1 MDVMDSFSEV
11 EMPNDQST
19 NDDFLKVIESSG
31 EEVDIFLENCSS
43 LYNLILDS
51 LHNLTSKTISCECL
65 DEMTSTLE
73 KSAKKI
79 LAERPEA
86 ENSVLLRLNT
96 ICCAMEQLRV
106 QHNTRM
112 MSGAESDTSSSAR
125 SSTSS
130 TTGEMRSW
138 LHEVERRLE
147 INEKRIRVEP
157 NLSLLLSDQQALQLE
172 IQHEGQ
178 LLVNRLNKQ
187 LKDDNDTDSIE
198 EERRKTCVDAIR
210 KRWHTIYLNSLSLV
224 CRIEELINHQQSSED
239 SESDPDLVGPPIKRA
254 RTRTGGHLSA
264 SDTEESEEDDR
275 HSQTETVVTD
285 EDNVLPFAESEYES
299 IMDGRITVDSCTSS
313 SEEQMVE
320 QSSNK
325 KWESVQQDVGYS
337 SGENSI
343 HEALNTC
350 ADHLLPETSD
360 MRRKRIECSP
370 VKAFYRTVQLEDMSD
385 LEVTKAINH
394 DIDEEPNLSDSM
406 YVNHDSTFL
415 ATQNLPEYDE
425 VMALMDNE
433 DLPMDMS
440 MSESFNTKW
449 REIHGQKKPSRR
461 ASRPSREQMDL
472 IAKSSCD
479 ASSEDSSEG
488 ENQTNLEDESEMM
501 SVSFNSAS
509 FDTSSPLKR
518 QRSTRGLKNA
528 SFLDSIEMDGSFCST
543 RSEMLPPCKTRSLAR
558 RKLRVRRMPRSMSD
572 GEQLGVVSSKPEGM
586 LTPMI
591 RVSPPATPVR
601 RLLRKLDEQIRCRD
615 SDTAP
620 EHSDAAQAYEWDEY
634 NPLQKDDSFVDRNT
648 PTMTDIS
655 NQLMNIDDDFAEHF
669 GTSNA
674 YRLIEESKSHL
685 RVVQKALEENNSN
698 TPHLSN
704 FELIAR
710 SNLRQVNDALK
721 IQSGYQ
727 PSFLE
732 TSTLKELRDDW
743 AKLYDSI
750 RSPFIRIMHQV
761 KKFASTLQEVSSM
774 ATLGDVDIRSK
785 EDVMKALDAVT
796 AVERRLSCER
806 QELRDL
812 LASQTF
818 RDVAKDISCEFET
831 VAEGYDDAVEKIG
844 KMASSLSQVKE
855 EWDTWNSRQND
866 IRSAMVRIE
875 SHLKEGQMDNK
886 MIAEEMELCQE
897 RMNSLETM
905 CNYLT
910 TSLGSI
916 QNESNSK
923 NLPDFKAELSIYS
936 NALARLKDRFNEMV
950 RVPTPPSVQFH
961 PQEPLP
967 KTLKARSM
975 TTQTAGMESEVDEEQ
990 PLSIAEAISSSRLIK
1005 FTFALSLLS
1014 ALAAIFYYH
1023 VFGKPF
1029 GPHVTYV
1036 NGPPPV

>member
-1 MDVMDSFSEV
+1 MDVMDSFSELEV
-11 EMPNDQST
+11 PES
-19 NDDFLKVIESSG
+19 NDDDLLKVIESSG

-51 LHNLTSKTISCECL
+51 LHNLTSKAISCECL
-65 DEMTSTLE
+65 DEMTSSLE

-106 QHNTRM
+106 QHHAKL

-125 SSTSS
+125 STSS
-130 TTGEMRSW
+130 SSTGEMRSW

-147 INEKRIRVEP
+147 MNEKRIRVEP
-157 NLSLLLSDQQALQLE
+157 NLTILLADQQALQLE

-187 LKDDNDTDSIE
+187 LKDDHDTDSSE

-224 CRIEELINHQQSSED
+224 CRIEELINHQQASED

-254 RTRTGGHLSA
+254 RTRTGLTP
-264 SDTEESEEDDR
+264 SDTEDSEEDEDR

-299 IMDGRITVDSCTSS
+299 IMDGRVTVDSCTSS
-313 SEEQMVE
+313 SEDQMAE

-406 YVNHDSTFL
+406 YVNHDSTFMT
-415 ATQNLPEYDE
+415 TQNLPEYDE
-425 VMALMDNE
+425 VMALMDND

-440 MSESFNTKW
+440 MTESFNTKW
-449 REIHGQKKPSRR
+449 REIHGQKKPLRR

-479 ASSEDSSEG
+479 ASSEDSSDG
-488 ENQTNLEDESEMM
+488 ENHTNLEDESEMM

-509 FDTSSPLKR
+509 FDHSSPLKR

-528 SFLDSIEMDGSFCST
+528 SFLYDSLEMDGSFCST

-572 GEQLGVVSSKPEGM
+572 GEQLGVISCKPEGM
-586 LTPMI
+586 MTPMI
-591 RVSPPATPVR
+591 RVSPPSTPVR
-601 RLLRKLDEQIRCRD
+601 RLLRKLDEQIRNRD

-634 NPLQKDDSFVDRNT
+634 NPPQKDDSTADRHT

-669 GTSNA
+669 GTSSA

-685 RVVQKALEENNSN
+685 RVVQKALEESN
-698 TPHLSN
+698 ADIPHLSN

-710 SNLRQVNDALK
+710 SNLRQVDEALK

-732 TSTLKELRDDW
+732 TSTLQELRNDW
-743 AKLYDSI
+743 ATLYESI
-750 RSPFIRIMHQV
+750 RSPFVRIMHQV

-774 ATLGDVDIRSK
+774 ASLGDVDIRSK
-785 EDVMKALDAVT
+785 EDVMKTLDAVT
-796 AVERRLSCER
+796 AIERRLSCER

-812 LASQTF
+812 LASSTF
-818 RDVAKDISCEFET
+818 RDVAKDLSCEFET
-831 VAEGYDDAVEKIG
+831 VSEGYDDAVDRIG
-844 KMASSLSQVKE
+844 KMATSLSQVKG
-855 EWDTWNSRQND
+855 EWDAWSSRQND

-886 MIAEEMELCQE
+886 IIAEEMELCQE

-910 TSLGSI
+910 ASLGAI
-916 QNESNSK
+916 QNESNTQ
-923 NLPDFKAELSIYS
+923 NLPDFRAELSIYS
-936 NALARLKDRFNEMV
+936 NALAKLKDRFNEMV
-950 RVPTPPSVQFH
+950 RVPTPPTVQFH

-967 KTLKARSM
+967 SKSKGRSM
-975 TTQTAGMESEVDEEQ
+975 TTQTAEMESETDEE
-990 PLSIAEAISSSRLIK
+990 PLTVSEAISSSRLIK

>member
-1 MDVMDSFSEV
+1 MDSFSEV
-11 EMPNDQST
+11 EMPQST
-19 NDDFLKVIESSG
+19 NDDLFKVIESSG

-106 QHNTRM
+106 QHNAKL

-130 TTGEMRSW
+130 STGEMRSW

-157 NLSLLLSDQQALQLE
+157 NLTVLLADQQALQLE

-187 LKDDNDTDSIE
+187 LKDDNDSDSLE
-198 EERRKTCVDAIR
+198 EEKRKTCVDAIR

-224 CRIEELINHQQSSED
+224 CRIEELLNHQQSSED
-239 SESDPDLVGPPIKRA
+239 SESDPDLVGPPVKRA
-254 RTRTGGHLSA
+254 RTRTSGHLTA
-264 SDTEESEEDDR
+264 SDTEESEDEDR

-299 IMDGRITVDSCTSS
+299 IMDGRVTVDSCTSS
-313 SEEQMVE
+313 SEDQMVE

-415 ATQNLPEYDE
+415 TTQNLPEYDE

-433 DLPMDMS
+433 DLPMDIS
-440 MSESFNTKW
+440 MTESFNTKW
-449 REIHGQKKPSRR
+449 REIHGQKKPLRR

-488 ENQTNLEDESEMM
+488 EHQTQLEDEPEMM

-518 QRSTRGLKNA
+518 QRSARGLKNA
-528 SFLDSIEMDGSFCST
+528 SFLYDSLEMDGSFCST

-572 GEQLGVVSSKPEGM
+572 GEQLGVVSCKPEGLM
-586 LTPMI
+586 TPMI
-591 RVSPPATPVR
+591 RVSPPSTPVR
-601 RLLRKLDEQIRCRD
+601 RLLRKLDEQIRNRD

-634 NPLQKDDSFVDRNT
+634 HPPQKDDSTADRNHSS
-648 PTMTDIS
+648 MADIS
-655 NQLMNIDDDFAEHF
+655 SQLMNIDDDFAEHF
-669 GTSNA
+669 GTSTSSA

-685 RVVQKALEENNSN
+685 RVVQKALEESN
-698 TPHLSN
+698 ADIPHLSN

-710 SNLRQVNDALK
+710 SNLRQVDEALK

-732 TSTLKELRDDW
+732 TSTLQELRAEW
-743 AKLYDSI
+743 AQLYESI
-750 RSPFIRIMHQV
+750 RSPFVRIMHQV
-761 KKFASTLQEVSSM
+761 KKFAATLQEVSSM
-774 ATLGDVDIRSK
+774 ASLGDVDIRSK

-796 AVERRLSCER
+796 AIERRLSCER

-812 LASQTF
+812 LASPTF
-818 RDVAKDISCEFET
+818 RDVAKELSCEFET
-831 VAEGYDDAVEKIG
+831 VSEGYDDAVDRIG
-844 KMASSLSQVKE
+844 KMAHSLSQVKG
-855 EWDTWNSRQND
+855 EWDAWNSRQND

-910 TSLGSI
+910 SSLGSI
-916 QNESNSK
+916 QNESNTK

-936 NALARLKDRFNEMV
+936 NALARLKDRFNDMV
-950 RVPTPPSVQFH
+950 RVPTPPTIQFH
-961 PQEPLP
+961 PPEPRP
-967 KTLKARSM
+967 SKGRSM
-975 TTQTAGMESEVDEEQ
+975 TTQTAEMETETDEET
-990 PLSIAEAISSSRLIK
+990 PLSVSEAISSSRLIK

-1029 GPHVTYV
+1029 GPHLTYV
-1036 NGPPPV
+1036 NGPPPT

>member
-1 MDVMDSFSEV
+1 
-11 EMPNDQST
+11 MPESQ
-19 NDDFLKVIESSG
+19 DDDLLKVIESSG

-51 LHNLTSKTISCECL
+51 LHNLTSKAISCECL
-65 DEMTSTLE
+65 DEMTSSLE

-106 QHNTRM
+106 QHHAKL

-130 TTGEMRSW
+130 STGEMRSW
-138 LHEVERRLE
+138 LHDVERRLE

-157 NLSLLLSDQQALQLE
+157 NLSVLLSDQQALQLE

-187 LKDDNDTDSIE
+187 LKDDHDTDSTE

-224 CRIEELINHQQSSED
+224 CRIEELINHQQASED

-254 RTRTGGHLSA
+254 RTRTGLTP
-264 SDTEESEEDDR
+264 SDTDDSEEDEDR

-299 IMDGRITVDSCTSS
+299 IMDGRVTVDSCTSS
-313 SEEQMVE
+313 SEDHMAEP
-320 QSSNK
+320 SSNK

-415 ATQNLPEYDE
+415 TSQNLPEYDE
-425 VMALMDNE
+425 VMALMDND

-440 MSESFNTKW
+440 MTESFNTKW
-449 REIHGQKKPSRR
+449 REIHGQKKPLRR

-479 ASSEDSSEG
+479 ASSEDSSDG
-488 ENQTNLEDESEMM
+488 ENHTNLEDESEMM

-509 FDTSSPLKR
+509 FDHSSPLKR

-528 SFLDSIEMDGSFCST
+528 SFLYDSLEMDGSFCST

-572 GEQLGVVSSKPEGM
+572 GEQLGVVSCKPEGM
-586 LTPMI
+586 MTPMI
-591 RVSPPATPVR
+591 RVSPPSTPVR
-601 RLLRKLDEQIRCRD
+601 RLLRKLDEQIRNRD

-634 NPLQKDDSFVDRNT
+634 NPPQKDDSAADRHT

-669 GTSNA
+669 GTSSA

-685 RVVQKALEENNSN
+685 RVVQKALEESN
-698 TPHLSN
+698 ADIPHLSN

-710 SNLRQVNDALK
+710 SNLRQVDEALK

-732 TSTLKELRDDW
+732 TSTLQELRNDW
-743 AKLYDSI
+743 ATLYESI
-750 RSPFIRIMHQV
+750 RSPFVRIMHQV
-761 KKFASTLQEVSSM
+761 KKFAATLQEVSSM
-774 ATLGDVDIRSK
+774 ASLGDVDIRSK
-785 EDVMKALDAVT
+785 EDVMKTLDAVT
-796 AVERRLSCER
+796 AIERRLSCER

-812 LASQTF
+812 LASSTF
-818 RDVAKDISCEFET
+818 HDVAKDLSCEFET
-831 VAEGYDDAVEKIG
+831 VSEGYDDAVDRIG
-844 KMASSLSQVKE
+844 KMANSLSQVKG
-855 EWDTWNSRQND
+855 EWDAWSSRQND

-886 MIAEEMELCQE
+886 IIAEEMELCQE

-910 TSLGSI
+910 ASLGAI
-916 QNESNSK
+916 QNESNSQ
-923 NLPDFKAELSIYS
+923 NLPDFRAELSIYS
-936 NALARLKDRFNEMV
+936 NALARLKDRFNDMV
-950 RVPTPPSVQFH
+950 RVPSPPTVQFH
-961 PQEPLP
+961 PPEPLP
-967 KTLKARSM
+967 SKSKGRSM
-975 TTQTAGMESEVDEEQ
+975 TTQTAEMESETDEE
-990 PLSIAEAISSSRLIK
+990 PLSVSEAISSSRLIK

>member
-1 MDVMDSFSEV
+1 MDVTDSYSEV
-11 EMPNDQST
+11 ELPSDFSVRNDL
-19 NDDFLKVIESSG
+19 LKVIESSG
-31 EEVDIFLENCSS
+31 EEVDRFLENCSS

-51 LHNLTSKTISCECL
+51 LHNLTSKTISCEFL
-65 DEMTSTLE
+65 DEMTSSLE

-106 QHNTRM
+106 QNNAKL

-130 TTGEMRSW
+130 STGEMRSW

-157 NLSLLLSDQQALQLE
+157 NLAKLLSDQQALQLE

-187 LKDDNDTDSIE
+187 LKEDNDVDSTE

-210 KRWHTIYLNSLSLV
+210 KKWHTIYLNSLSLV
-224 CRIEELINHQQSSED
+224 CRIEELINHKQASDD
-239 SESDPDLVGPPIKRA
+239 SESDTDLVGPPIKRA
-254 RTRTGGHLSA
+254 RTRTGDLTA
-264 SDTEESEEDDR
+264 SDTEDSDVDDER
-275 HSQTETVVTD
+275 HSHTETIVTD

-313 SEEQMVE
+313 SEDQMGVE
-320 QSSNK
+320 QSSK
-325 KWESVQQDVGYS
+325 KWDSVQQDVGYS

-394 DIDEEPNLSDSM
+394 DVDEDPNLSDSM

-425 VMALMDNE
+425 VMALMDCE

-440 MSESFNTKW
+440 MTESFNTKW
-449 REIHGQKKPSRR
+449 REIHGQKKPLRR
-461 ASRPSREQMDL
+461 ASRPSREQMDI

-488 ENQTNLEDESEMM
+488 ESPSQLEEDTEMM

-509 FDTSSPLKR
+509 FDHSSPLKR
-518 QRSTRGLKNA
+518 QRSGRGLKNA
-528 SFLDSIEMDGSFCST
+528 SFLYDSLEMDGSFCST
-543 RSEMLPPCKTRSLAR
+543 RSEMLPPCKSRSLAR

-572 GEQLGVVSSKPEGM
+572 GEQLGVTSSKPEGL

-591 RVSPPATPVR
+591 RVSPPSTPVT
-601 RLLRKLDEQIRCRD
+601 RLLRKLDAQIRNNMD

-634 NPLQKDDSFVDRNT
+634 NPPQKDDSVADRHT
-648 PTMTDIS
+648 PIMAEIS
-655 NQLMNIDDDFAEHF
+655 SQLLNIDDDFAEHF
-669 GTSNA
+669 GGS
-674 YRLIEESKSHL
+674 
-685 RVVQKALEENNSN
+685 KALEESHTD
-698 TPHLSN
+698 TPQLSN

-710 SNLRQVNDALK
+710 SNLRQVDEALRK
-721 IQSGYQ
+721 QAGYQ

-732 TSTLKELRDDW
+732 TSTLQDLRAEW
-743 AKLYDSI
+743 AQLYDSI
-750 RSPFIRIMHQV
+750 RSPFVRIMHQV
-761 KKFASTLQEVSSM
+761 KKFACTLQEVSSM
-774 ATLGDVDIRSK
+774 ASLGDVVDIRSK
-785 EDVMKALDAVT
+785 EDVTKALDAVT
-796 AVERRLSCER
+796 AIERRLSCER

-812 LASQTF
+812 VASPTF
-818 RDVAKDISCEFET
+818 REVADDLSCEFDT
-831 VAEGYDDAVEKIG
+831 VSEGYDDAVDRIG
-844 KMASSLSQVKE
+844 KMARSLSQVKG
-855 EWDTWNSRQND
+855 EWEAWNNRQND

-875 SHLKEGQMDNK
+875 SHLKEGQSDNK
-886 MIAEEMELCQE
+886 IIADEMELCQE

-910 TSLGSI
+910 ASLSGL
-916 QNESNSK
+916 QNESNAKSI
-923 NLPDFKAELSIYS
+923 PDFKAELSIYS
-936 NALARLKDRFNEMV
+936 NALARLKDRFNDMV
-950 RVPTPPSVQFH
+950 RVPTPPAMQVH
-961 PQEPLP
+961 PPEPRP
-967 KTLKARSM
+967 SKAKSM
-975 TTQTAGMESEVDEEQ
+975 TTQTMDMGSEMEESTLTV
-990 PLSIAEAISSSRLIK
+990 SEAISSSRLIK

-1029 GPHVTYV
+1029 GPHLTYV

>member
-1 MDVMDSFSEV
+1 
-11 EMPNDQST
+11 
-19 NDDFLKVIESSG
+19 
-31 EEVDIFLENCSS
+31 
-43 LYNLILDS
+43 
-51 LHNLTSKTISCECL
+51 
-65 DEMTSTLE
+65 MTSTLE

-96 ICCAMEQLRV
+96 ICCAMDQLRV
-106 QHNTRM
+106 QHNSRM
-112 MSGAESDTSSSAR
+112 MSGADSDTASSAR

-130 TTGEMRSW
+130 STGEMRLW

-157 NLSLLLSDQQALQLE
+157 NLQLLLSDQQALQLE

-187 LKDDNDTDSIE
+187 IKDDHDSDSSE
-198 EERRKTCVDAIR
+198 EEKRKTCVDAIR

-224 CRIEELINHQQSSED
+224 CRIEELINHQQASED

-254 RTRTGGHLSA
+254 RIRTVGHLTA
-264 SDTEESEEDDR
+264 SDTEESEADEEDR
-275 HSQTETVVTD
+275 HSQTETVVTED
-285 EDNVLPFAESEYES
+285 DNVLPFAENEYES
-299 IMDGRITVDSCTSS
+299 IMDGRVTVDSCTSS
-313 SEEQMVE
+313 SEDQMVE
-320 QSSNK
+320 QSTNK
-325 KWESVQQDVGYS
+325 KWESVLQDVGYS

-350 ADHLLPETSD
+350 ADHLVPETSD

-394 DIDEEPNLSDSM
+394 DVEEEPNLSDSM

-425 VMALMDNE
+425 VMALMDDD

-440 MSESFNTKW
+440 MTESFNTKW
-449 REIHGQKKPSRR
+449 REIHGQKKPLRR
-461 ASRPSREQMDL
+461 ASRPSREQMNL

-488 ENQTNLEDESEMM
+488 ENQTNLEDDPEMM
-501 SVSFNSAS
+501 SVSFNSAQ

-518 QRSTRGLKNA
+518 QRSARGLKNA
-528 SFLDSIEMDGSFCST
+528 SFLYDSLEMDGSFCST

-586 LTPMI
+586 MTPMI
-591 RVSPPATPVR
+591 RVSPPSTPVR
-601 RLLRKLDEQIRCRD
+601 RLLRKLDEQIRNRD

-634 NPLQKDDSFVDRNT
+634 NPPQKDDSISDRHIQ
-648 PTMTDIS
+648 TMTDIS
-655 NQLMNIDDDFAEHF
+655 DQLMNIDDDFAEHF
-669 GTSNA
+669 GTSSA
-674 YRLIEESKSHL
+674 IRLIEESKSHL
-685 RVVQKALEENNSN
+685 RVVLKALEESDSN
-698 TPHLSN
+698 IPQLSN

-710 SNLRQVNDALK
+710 SNLRQVDEALK
-721 IQSGYQ
+721 IQSGNQ

-732 TSTLKELRDDW
+732 TSTLQDLRSEW
-743 AKLYDSI
+743 ANLYESI
-750 RSPFIRIMHQV
+750 RSPFARIMHQV
-761 KKFASTLQEVSSM
+761 KKFAATLQEVSSM
-774 ATLGDVDIRSK
+774 ASLGDVDIRSK
-785 EDVMKALDAVT
+785 EDVAKTLDAVT
-796 AVERRLSCER
+796 AIERRLSSER

-812 LASQTF
+812 LASSSF
-818 RDVAKDISCEFET
+818 RDVAKDLSCEFES
-831 VAEGYDDAVEKIG
+831 VSEGYDDAVDKIG
-844 KMASSLSQVKE
+844 KMAHSLSQVKG
-855 EWDTWNSRQND
+855 EWDAWNSRQND
-866 IRSAMVRIE
+866 IRNAMVRIE

-886 MIAEEMELCQE
+886 MIADEMELCQE

-910 TSLGSI
+910 ASLGSI

-936 NALARLKDRFNEMV
+936 NALARLKDRFNDMI
-950 RVPTPPSVQFH
+950 RVPTPPTVQFH
-961 PQEPLP
+961 PPEPLP
-967 KTLKARSM
+967 SLARSM
-975 TTQTAGMESEVDEEQ
+975 TTQTAEMESETENE
-990 PLSIAEAISSSRLIK
+990 PLTIAEAISSSRLIK
-1005 FTFALSLLS
+1005 FTFALSLLA

>member
-11 EMPNDQST
+11 EVPES
-19 NDDFLKVIESSG
+19 NDDDFFKVIESSG

-51 LHNLTSKTISCECL
+51 LHNLTSKAISCECL
-65 DEMTSTLE
+65 DEMTTSLE

-106 QHNTRM
+106 QNHAKL
-112 MSGAESDTSSSAR
+112 MSGADSDTSSSAR

-130 TTGEMRSW
+130 STGEMRSW

-157 NLSLLLSDQQALQLE
+157 NLTVLLSDQQALQLE

-178 LLVNRLNKQ
+178 LLVNRLNRQ
-187 LKDDNDTDSIE
+187 LKDDHDTDSIE

-224 CRIEELINHQQSSED
+224 CRIEELINHQQASED

-254 RTRTGGHLSA
+254 RTRTGDLTA
-264 SDTEESEEDDR
+264 SDTEESEDEER
-275 HSQTETVVTD
+275 HSHTETVVTD
-285 EDNVLPFAESEYES
+285 DDNVLPFAESEYES
-299 IMDGRITVDSCTSS
+299 IMDGRVTVDSCTSS
-313 SEEQMVE
+313 SEDQMVE
-320 QSSNK
+320 PK

-406 YVNHDSTFL
+406 YVNHDSTFF
-415 ATQNLPEYDE
+415 TNQNLPEYDE
-425 VMALMDNE
+425 VMALMDND

-440 MSESFNTKW
+440 MTESFNTKW
-449 REIHGQKKPSRR
+449 REIHGQKKPLRR
-461 ASRPSREQMDL
+461 MSRPSREQMDL

-479 ASSEDSSEG
+479 ASSEDSSDG
-488 ENQTNLEDESEMM
+488 ENQTNLEDESDMM

-509 FDTSSPLKR
+509 FETSSPLKR

-528 SFLDSIEMDGSFCST
+528 SFLYDSLEMDGSFCST
-543 RSEMLPPCKTRSLAR
+543 RSEMLPPCKARSLAR

-572 GEQLGVVSSKPEGM
+572 GEQLGVVPSKVEGVM
-586 LTPMI
+586 TPMI
-591 RVSPPATPVR
+591 RVSPPSTPVR
-601 RLLRKLDEQIRCRD
+601 RLLRKLDDQIRNRD

-634 NPLQKDDSFVDRNT
+634 NPPQKDDSTSDRHT

-669 GTSNA
+669 GTSSA

-685 RVVQKALEENNSN
+685 RVVQKALEESNSDI
-698 TPHLSN
+698 PHLSN

-710 SNLRQVNDALK
+710 SNLRQVDQALK
-721 IQSGYQ
+721 IQTGYQ
-727 PSFLE
+727 PFLE
-732 TSTLKELRDDW
+732 TSTLQELRNDW
-743 AKLYDSI
+743 STLYESI
-750 RSPFIRIMHQV
+750 RSPFVRIMHQV
-761 KKFASTLQEVSSM
+761 KKFAATLQEVSSM
-774 ATLGDVDIRSK
+774 ASLGDVDIRSK

-796 AVERRLSCER
+796 AIERRLSCER

-812 LASQTF
+812 LASSTF
-818 RDVAKDISCEFET
+818 RDVAKDLSCEFET
-831 VAEGYDDAVEKIG
+831 VSEGYDDAVDRIG
-844 KMASSLSQVKE
+844 KMAHSLSQVKG
-855 EWDTWNSRQND
+855 EWDAWNSRQND

-910 TSLGSI
+910 ASLGSI
-916 QNESNSK
+916 QNETSTQ

-936 NALARLKDRFNEMV
+936 NALARLRDRFNDMV
-950 RVPTPPSVQFH
+950 RVPSPPVQFH
-961 PQEPLP
+961 PPEPRP
-967 KTLKARSM
+967 SKSIGRSM
-975 TTQTAGMESEVDEEQ
+975 TTQTAETETESDEQ
-990 PLSIAEAISSSRLIK
+990 PLTVSEAISSSRLIK